1 LKQQLEIDTTKQI
14 QLLEA
19 TRGQLM
25 QQKVGL
31 EKKIDELNRR
41 REKKR
46 ELQMER
52 ERVRDLGTGPAGG
65 QAGR

>member
-1 LKQQLEIDTTKQI
+1 
-14 QLLEA
+14 
-19 TRGQLM
+19 M

-41 REKKR
+41 RKKKR